1 MACFGDAKEARP
13 FRSFCRSAS
22 CECLDE
28 LTMDRTDV
36 TFLQCPR
43 HCGEHCHENYPTG
56 VGDCGLDVG

>member
-1 MACFGDAKEARP
+1 MTRFGNRKEAQPYRA
-13 FRSFCRSAS
+13 FWRVTS

-36 TFLQCPR
+36 TFLHCPR

-56 VGDCGLDVG
+56 AGDCVLDVG